1 MLASIIHRHG
11 ESFPHN
17 PAARGYH
24 VVYRLH
30 ETNHCPGCARSN
42 WIIGRALAECG
53 FCGTAIP
60 LEDSSIRA
68 GSGGHSRNRRFYET
82 VAWAA

>member
-1 MLASIIHRHG
+1 MLNPIIERQG

-17 PAARGYH
+17 PAGRGYH

-60 LEDSSIRA
+60 LSEASMRGA
-68 GSGGHSRNRRFYET
+68 SGGHSRNRRYVEIQ
-82 VAWAA
+82 AWAA

>member
-1 MLASIIHRHG
+1 MPTAIRARQG

-17 PAARGYH
+17 PAERGYH

-30 ETNHCPGCARSN
+30 EANHCPGCARSN

-60 LEDSSIRA
+60 LSEASMRGA
-68 GSGGHSRNRRFYET
+68 SGGHSRNRRYAEEE
-82 VAWAA
+82 AWAA

>member
-1 MLASIIHRHG
+1 MLKSIIERHG

-17 PAARGYH
+17 PVARGYH

-42 WIIGRALAECG
+42 WIVGRALAECG

-60 LEDSSIRA
+60 LSEASTRSA
-68 GSGGHSRNRRFYET
+68 SGGHSRNRRFAEIE
-82 VAWAA
+82 AWAA